1 MGLKIGGVYLVILGL
16 LSIIM
21 LIVWS
26 LFILNIA
33 IELSY
38 FFLMDE
44 IYYSIGPGI
53 IFGIIGG
60 IFTTIGGFF
69 TLLAKD

>member
-1 MGLKIGGVYLVILGL
+1 
-16 LSIIM
+16 
-21 LIVWS
+21 
-26 LFILNIA
+26 
-33 IELSY
+33 
-38 FFLMDE
+38 MDE